1 MGTDPHESARR
12 GQRRPVG
19 KRRKHHG
26 PPASEAWGWF
36 TRELINSPA
45 FRALSGN
52 GKNVLFRVLE
62 EHMAHGG
69 EANGELIVTH
79 AQFAEY
85 GIRLASVAQAIREA
99 EYLGFIAVDRGIAYK
114 GGHEPNTYRLT
125 WIGDFRDAPPTNNWK
140 GISEPQIL
148 VWKDRN
154 KQEAAQKRA
163 RKIKTPPIGTGK
175 VVPLRA

>member
-26 PPASEAWGWF
+26 PPTTEAWAWI

-45 FRALSGN
+45 YRALSGN
-52 GKNVLFRVLE
+52 GLKIISRLLE

-79 AQFAEY
+79 KQFAAY
-85 GIRLASVAQAIREA
+85 GMRLASVADAVREA
-99 EYLGFIAVDRGIAYK
+99 EYMGFITVDRGIAYK
-114 GGHEPNTYRLT
+114 GGHEPNLYRLT
-125 WIGDFRDAPPTNNWK
+125 WIGDFQDAPPTNNWK
-140 GISEPQIL
+140 GIGEPQIQL
-148 VWKDRN
+148 WKDQN
-154 KQEAAQKRA
+154 KRKAAQKRA
-163 RKIKTPPIGTGK
+163 RKVKATPNGAGN
-175 VVPLRA
+175 VVPIRA